1 MQFNSHVIWVL
12 SIVFFSTFIR
22 STFGFGDALIAMPL
36 MAMTVGIKTATP
48 LVAMIA
54 STIALTILLR
64 NWRSVQIKSAWRL
77 IVSTLAGIPL
87 GLLLLKGMYDECL
100 KLILAAVIVGFSA
113 YELIKP
119 QILVFKGEK
128 SAYFFGFVAGILG
141 GAYNTNGPLV
151 VIYGSLRRW
160 SPESFRATLQG
171 YFFPTGLLILLG
183 HCSAG
188 LWTHSVLKYYVVALP
203 VVLLSIWIGGR
214 LHRSIPRGKFDRY
227 IHLLLILIGL
237 FLFIRTINKPFI

>member
-1 MQFNSHVIWVL
+1 MQFDSHVIWVL
-12 SIVFFSTFIR
+12 SIVCFSTSIR

-36 MAMTVGIKTATP
+36 MAMIVGMKTATP

-54 STIALTILLR
+54 CTIALTILLR

-77 IVSTLAGIPL
+77 IISTLAGIPL
-87 GLLLLKGMYDECL
+87 GLCLLKGMYDECL

-119 QILVFKGEK
+119 RILVFKGEK

-188 LWTHSVLKYYVVALP
+188 LWTYSVLKYYVLALP
-203 VVLLSIWIGGR
+203 VVLFSIWIGGR
-214 LHRSIPRGKFDRY
+214 LHRSIPMGKFDRY
-227 IHLLLILIGL
+227 IHVLLILIGL
-237 FLFIRTINKPFI
+237 FLFIRTITD